1 MYSCLE
7 EYKGLEQ
14 IKDLQVGEYNSGG
27 NTGNNPTPTQYSRN
41 PGVNQLGEDWS
52 VTIVPDEGEKEREYK
67 SVRKST
73 ESTVSKST

>member
-1 MYSCLE
+1 MESKNIQGSKISTQAGGNIKQKQENMYSCLE

-41 PGVNQLGEDWS
+41 PGVN
-52 VTIVPDEGEKEREYK
+52 
-67 SVRKST
+67 
-73 ESTVSKST
+73 